1 MSREK
6 DPDHAWGTSPAGVYA
21 DMSGDEWKQRNKEMD
36 TVGPPR
42 PEHHTLKELRPYSAG
57 SEEPAIRETIC

>member
-36 TVGPPR
+36 TAGPPR
-42 PEHHTLKELRPYSAG
+42 PEHLTPYSEGAQTLFCG
-57 SEEPAIRETIC
+57 Q